1 MLEEQALVEAVGR
14 KILDEA
20 VGEQDF
26 DAVFEVFARICNTD
40 GILLFTLKGYTESFQ
55 FYFDEYSYGII
66 FENGSCRTVKGT
78 ISLPDV
84 TFKIHK
90 PVALAIINGQVYSAV
105 AHMNGAV
112 DYTGY
117 KDGAI
122 RFIGILES
130 VLDGAAAA
138 ARKAA
143 GAAKKEDLKTGIG
156 KTAGEEGQP

>member
-1 MLEEQALVEAVGR
+1 M
-14 KILDEA
+14 
-20 VGEQDF
+20 
-26 DAVFEVFARICNTD
+26 
-40 GILLFTLKGYTESFQ
+40 
-55 FYFDEYSYGII
+55 
-66 FENGSCRTVKGT
+66 
-78 ISLPDV
+78 
-84 TFKIHK
+84 
-90 PVALAIINGQVYSAV
+90 
-105 AHMNGAV
+105 AHMNGDV